1 MDRIECLKNRKE
13 INDEE
18 IFEILKIKHEYADMK
33 LLKTYT
39 NKNFKDLSILE
50 KQNLIHSL
58 IYDEEYIKYKNC
70 YIAKSKL
77 LYDTKE
83 TLQKEIAVVSKL
95 NDFGYTVYLLPYG
108 YARNKMNC
116 FQKSADS
123 ILEGDFLEIKTVIS
137 TGKSA
142 GESAYKDARLQ
153 ANNVF
158 LSIVNETSEKKIIN
172 NIYRFIGQIKN
183 ITKNKKSENDFSGN
197 LFIDFEKLQKVFIYT
212 ISKTGD
218 VSKRKAFNYANNKK
232 SRELVYTSS
241 QVVENPITKYGS
253 SLIEAEVTN
262 KSIEQPLQNIV
273 QENLSVNQ
281 KNEEYKKLLYS
292 QTEIKVNGVMR
303 TCKNGL
309 LKGFENAVLK
319 VDELKAQNTKLKSEN
334 KILKNTVNYLV
345 TEKTKEIKNQNK
357 IIPDNLEDNS
367 FFMGM

>member
-1 MDRIECLKNRKE
+1 MNRIEYLKNKKE

-18 IFEILKIKHEYADMK
+18 IFQILKIKHEYADMK
-33 LLKTYT
+33 LLKIYT

-50 KQNLIHSL
+50 KKQLIHSL
-58 IYDEEYIKYKNC
+58 IYNEEYLKYKNC

-77 LYDTKE
+77 LYDTRE

-95 NDFGYTVYLLPYG
+95 NNLGYTIYLLPYG
-108 YARNKMNC
+108 YARNKMNF

-123 ILEGDFLEIKTVIS
+123 ILDGDFLEIKTVIS

-142 GESAYKDARLQ
+142 GESAFKDARLQ

-158 LSIVNETSEKKIIN
+158 LSIINETSEKKIIN

-183 ITKNKKSENDFSGN
+183 VTKNKNSENDFSGN

-212 ISKTGD
+212 ISKTGNI
-218 VSKRKAFNYANNKK
+218 SKRKVFDYAINKK

-253 SLIEAEVTN
+253 SPIEAEITN
-262 KSIEQPLQNIV
+262 KSIKRPSQNIV
-273 QENLSVNQ
+273 QENLYVNQ

-292 QTEIKVNGVMR
+292 QTEIKVNGVIR

-309 LKGFENAVLK
+309 LKGFENAVIK
-319 VDELKAQNTKLKSEN
+319 VDELKSQNIKLKNEN
-334 KILKNTVNYLV
+334 KILKNAVNYLIK
-345 TEKTKEIKNQNK
+345 EKTKEIKNQNK
-357 IIPDNLEDNS
+357 NTFENSENNS
-367 FFMGM
+367 FSIGM